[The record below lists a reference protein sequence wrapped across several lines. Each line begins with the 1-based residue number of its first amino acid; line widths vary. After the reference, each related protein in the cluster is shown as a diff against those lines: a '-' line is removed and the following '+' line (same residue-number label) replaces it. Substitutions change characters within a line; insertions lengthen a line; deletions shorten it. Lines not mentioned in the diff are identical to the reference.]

1 VSLAP
6 LLAAPGAIIV
16 HAFAALAAFALGL
29 AQLIGPKGTPA
40 HRALGWAWAALM
52 AAVALSSFFIHTIR
66 SFGPFS
72 LIHLL
77 SLFTLATLPLAI
89 LHARRHRVAQH
100 RAAMLALFT
109 GALVVAGVFTL
120 YPGRIMHR
128 VVFGG

>member
-6 LLAAPGAIIV
+6 LLAAPAVIIV
-16 HAFAALAAFALGL
+16 HAFAALAAFVLGL
-29 AQLIGPKGTPA
+29 VQLAGPKGTPA
-40 HRALGWAWAALM
+40 HRALGWTWAALM
-52 AAVALSSFFIHTIR
+52 ATVAGSSFFIHTIR

-89 LHARRHRVAQH
+89 LHARRHRVAKH
-100 RAAMLALFT
+100 RASMLAMFA
-109 GALVVAGVFTL
+109 GALVIAGVFTL